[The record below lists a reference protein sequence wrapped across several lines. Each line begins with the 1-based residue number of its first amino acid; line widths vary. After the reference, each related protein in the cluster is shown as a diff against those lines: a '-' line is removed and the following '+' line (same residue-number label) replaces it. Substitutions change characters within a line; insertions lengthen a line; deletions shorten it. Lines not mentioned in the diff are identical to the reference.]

1 MAKKRT
7 TKPKPEAN
15 GEPKVNK
22 SAAVREYLKSHKGA
36 RPKEVVAALKEQGLD
51 IAPSMVSLIRAKS
64 KVKRAVRVAAEAKA
78 SHASN
83 AGAKL
88 TQADGLDAALT
99 LYKAAQGQPTPT
111 AKLKAAFLKLVDV
124 MG

>member
-1 MAKKRT
+1 MSKKRID
-7 TKPKPEAN
+7 KPAASNSDGAKI
-15 GEPKVNK
+15 NK
-22 SAAVREYLKSHKGA
+22 SAAVREYLKGHKQA
-36 RPKEVVAALKEQGLD
+36 RPKAIVAALKESGID
-51 IAPSMVSLIRAKS
+51 VSPNMVSMIRAQS
-64 KVKRAVRVAAEAKA
+64 KVKRAVREAAEAKA
-78 SHASN
+78 SQSSN

>member
-1 MAKKRT
+1 MAKKR
-7 TKPKPEAN
+7 KPPPATEA
-15 GEPKVNK
+15 GGAPKVNK
-22 SAAVREYLKSHKGA
+22 SAEIREYLKGHKQA
-36 RPKEVVAALKEQGLD
+36 RPKEVVAALKEKGID
-51 IAPSMVSLIRAKS
+51 VAPSMVSIIRAQS
-64 KVKRAVRVAAEAKA
+64 KVKRAVREAAEAKA
-78 SHASN
+78 AHSSN

-99 LYKAAQGQPTPT
+99 LYKAAQGQETPT

>member
-1 MAKKRT
+1 MAKKRNAKT
-7 TKPKPEAN
+7 DSEAG

-22 SAAVREYLKSHKGA
+22 SAAVREYLKEHKGA
-36 RPKEVVAALKEQGLD
+36 MPKEVVAALKEQGLD
-51 IAPSMVSLIRAKS
+51 VAPSMVSIIRAKS
-64 KVKRAVRVAAEAKA
+64 KVKRAVRQAAEAKA
-78 SHASN
+78 SHATN

-99 LYKAAQGQPTPT
+99 LYKAAQGQETPT

-124 MG
+124 MS

>member
-7 TKPKPEAN
+7 PKPAAEA
-15 GEPKVNK
+15 GASKVSK
-22 SAAVREYLKSHKGA
+22 SAAIRDYLKGHKGA
-36 RPKEVVAALKEQGLD
+36 MPKEIVAALKEQGID
-51 IAPSMVSLIRAKS
+51 VAPSMVSIIRAKS
-64 KVKRAVRVAAEAKA
+64 KVKRAVRVAAESKA

-88 TQADGLDAALT
+88 SQADGLDAALT
-99 LYKAAQGQPTPT
+99 LYKAAQGQETPS
-111 AKLKAAFLKLVDV
+111 AKIKAAFLKLVDV

>member
-7 TKPKPEAN
+7 TKPNSKAG

-22 SAAVREYLKSHKGA
+22 SAAVREYLKGHKNA
-36 RPKEVVAALKEQGLD
+36 KPKEVVVALNEKGID
-51 IAPSMVSLIRAKS
+51 VSPNMVSMIKAQS
-64 KVKRAVRVAAEAKA
+64 KVKRAFREAAEAKSSNSA
-78 SHASN
+78 S

-88 TQADGLDAALT
+88 TTADGLGAALT
-99 LYKAAQGQPTPT
+99 LYKAAQGQATPT